1 MFNKNGYE
9 IRRDAIDTKTL
20 DLVYEYHKLKVENNE
35 FEIDTAQVTGTITM
49 YGDTLNDAILR
60 WSLPFAQEVIGEELY
75 PCYSFLRI
83 YNNGDILE
91 PHCDRPSC
99 EFSATLPIYFDKK
112 WPIMMKKHDF
122 EKYGEDYLTPSLEK
136 NEDGSI
142 ENDTIAVTLN
152 RGDICFYEGTKMNHW
167 RDPFMG
173 NDCVQ
178 LIIHY
183 VRKNGEHSNFKY
195 DQRDNLGL
203 PSVSGHSLMDARK
216 KYLESFFDD

>member
-99 EFSATLPIYFDKK
+99 EFSATLPIYFDIYSTLSLLSFLSNIQ
-112 WPIMMKKHDF
+112 PIILIYIKF
-122 EKYGEDYLTPSLEK
+122 LIFAVFL
-136 NEDGSI
+136 
-142 ENDTIAVTLN
+142 ND
-152 RGDICFYEGTKMNHW
+152 
-167 RDPFMG
+167 
-173 NDCVQ
+173 
-178 LIIHY
+178 
-183 VRKNGEHSNFKY
+183 
-195 DQRDNLGL
+195 
-203 PSVSGHSLMDARK
+203 
-216 KYLESFFDD
+216 

>member
-35 FEIDTAQVTGTITM
+35 YEIDTAQVTGTITM

-99 EFSATLPIYFDKK
+99 EFSATLPIEILELTMFIFLYSLGAKK
-112 WPIMMKKHDF
+112 SFIKKLRR
-122 EKYGEDYLTPSLEK
+122 Y
-136 NEDGSI
+136 SI
-142 ENDTIAVTLN
+142 I
-152 RGDICFYEGTKMNHW
+152 G
-167 RDPFMG
+167 
-173 NDCVQ
+173 
-178 LIIHY
+178 
-183 VRKNGEHSNFKY
+183 
-195 DQRDNLGL
+195 
-203 PSVSGHSLMDARK
+203 
-216 KYLESFFDD
+216 

>member
-91 PHCDRPSC
+91 PHCDRRSC
-99 EFSATLPIYFDKK
+99 EFSATLPIYYD
-112 WPIMMKKHDF
+112 
-122 EKYGEDYLTPSLEK
+122 EK
-136 NEDGSI
+136 
-142 ENDTIAVTLN
+142 TL
-152 RGDICFYEGTKMNHW
+152 F
-167 RDPFMG
+167 
-173 NDCVQ
+173 
-178 LIIHY
+178 
-183 VRKNGEHSNFKY
+183 
-195 DQRDNLGL
+195 
-203 PSVSGHSLMDARK
+203 
-216 KYLESFFDD
+216 